1 MSTFAL
7 NDHSF
12 IPIDA
17 DRQIDELLAQSDA
30 HSAKHAATVV
40 KGPGLTVSIVALR
53 AGASTHEHAA
63 PGEAVLVGLR
73 GRVKV
78 HSKEGGSAEL
88 RPGQLVVLG
97 AGNAHSTRAEEESAF
112 LLTIR
117 HAT

>member
-7 NDHSF
+7 KDHSF

-17 DRQIDELLAQSDA
+17 DRQIDELLAQSDE

-40 KGPGLTVSIVALR
+40 KGPGLTLTIIALR
-53 AGASTHEHAA
+53 SGASMHEHAA
-63 PGEAVLVGLR
+63 AGDAALVGLR

-88 RPGQLVVLG
+88 RPGQLVALG
-97 AGNAHSTRAEEESAF
+97 AGNVHNARAEEDSAF
-112 LLTIR
+112 LLMIR